1 MDQLSFQSVTELGRL
16 YRSGEV
22 SPVDVVR
29 EMLER
34 IERIDP
40 AINSYLTVTREL
52 ALAQAGRA
60 EVEIRAGNIRGPL
73 HGIPYAAKDLLF
85 TKGVRTTVGSKV
97 FDKFVP
103 DYDAMVIEKL
113 NDAGAVMIG
122 KAGLHEWAYGVTSS
136 NPHFGPVRNP
146 WDTDRIPGGSSGGS
160 TAALAAGLCSFSL
173 GSDTG
178 GSIRIPAS
186 LCGLT
191 GLKPTFGRVSR
202 HGVFPLGHTL
212 DTIGPFG
219 RTVEDAARVY
229 EAIAGRDSND
239 DSSVDR
245 PIADHV
251 FSSEPNLAGKRVGV
265 PRNFYFDGL
274 APGVELACRGAIA
287 ALADLGAEIVEIE
300 APDIEPYN
308 TLHRL
313 ILLAEASSVHEKR
326 LRERRQDFGDD
337 VGMLLDQGLF
347 VTATDYLDA
356 QRKRRQICQE
366 FNQIFDRVDVIA
378 TPAIPITAAK
388 IGQLEIEVQG
398 KTENVR
404 LAMTRNI
411 RALNLTG
418 LPLMS
423 VPCGFDPNGLP
434 IGLQLI
440 APLFQEGAL
449 LDVGHAF
456 QLSTDWHKRTPPV
469 GE

>member
-1 MDQLSFQSVTELGRL
+1 MDSVSFQSATELGRL
-16 YRSGEV
+16 YRSGEL

-29 EMLER
+29 EMLAR

-40 AINSYLTVTREL
+40 TINSYLTVTAEL
-52 ALAQAGRA
+52 ALEQASRA

-85 TKGVRTTVGSKV
+85 TKDIRTTVGSKI
-97 FDKFVP
+97 FDDFVP
-103 DYDAMVIEKL
+103 DYDATVIEKL
-113 NDAGAVMIG
+113 NEAGAVMIG

-146 WDTDRIPGGSSGGS
+146 WDTDRVPGGSSGGS

-186 LCGLT
+186 LCSLT

-229 EAIAGRDSND
+229 EAIAGHDGND
-239 DSSVDR
+239 HSSLNR
-245 PIADHV
+245 PLSAHV
-251 FSSEPNLAGKRVGV
+251 FFNEPSLVGKRIGV

-274 APGVELACRGAIA
+274 APGVESGCRGAIA

-308 TLHRL
+308 TFAPPDPARGSL
-313 ILLAEASSVHEKR
+313 
-326 LRERRQDFGDD
+326 
-337 VGMLLDQGLF
+337 VGSP
-347 VTATDYLDA
+347 
-356 QRKRRQICQE
+356 E
-366 FNQIFDRVDVIA
+366 
-378 TPAIPITAAK
+378 TAA
-388 IGQLEIEVQG
+388 
-398 KTENVR
+398 
-404 LAMTRNI
+404 
-411 RALNLTG
+411 RAARR
-418 LPLMS
+418 
-423 VPCGFDPNGLP
+423 FWRRRR
-434 IGLQLI
+434 
-440 APLFQEGAL
+440 
-449 LDVGHAF
+449 DVA
-456 QLSTDWHKRTPPV
+456 
-469 GE
+469 